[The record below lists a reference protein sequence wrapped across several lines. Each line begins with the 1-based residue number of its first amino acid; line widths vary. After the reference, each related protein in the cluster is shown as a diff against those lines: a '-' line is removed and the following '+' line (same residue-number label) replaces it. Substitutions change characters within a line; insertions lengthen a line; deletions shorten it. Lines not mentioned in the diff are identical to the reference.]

1 MCILFFGLLSVV
13 PNILFFL
20 CFVLLFFNDMIPK
33 RPETRFG
40 KLMVRGWNQLKMA
53 VENRTKKPGK
63 GKRHKMF

>member
-1 MCILFFGLLSVV
+1 
-13 PNILFFL
+13 
-20 CFVLLFFNDMIPK
+20 MIPK

-63 GKRHKMF
+63 GKRHKMFW